1 MRPTDQPAHRTRLIS
16 GALVWTLLAVLVF
29 GTTAT
34 GPARASA
41 NADARKRVVDPSKT
55 GRFPVDQLD
64 YKGGQ
69 VVLQDQ
75 YGVPVVEEL
84 KGSIHLPDHGSG
96 PWPLIVLIHGRH
108 ATCRALDT
116 IELIFA
122 TSPCPELEPVTSDIT
137 SYRGYDYLAHNL
149 ASHGYV
155 VVSASANGI
164 NSYDFPASAMDSG
177 MEWRAQLVGETI
189 DLIAG
194 WNERVGP
201 REVGDRLIGAVDL
214 DRIGLMGHSRGGEGV
229 ARFVLSNKTRTTGPT
244 YDGLRA
250 VFALA
255 PTDFYEEKVPGVHFG
270 TIVPL
275 CDGDVYNL
283 QGAWMFDDAR
293 FLKPERF
300 DRVQFAVEGANHNFF
315 NTVWT
320 FDDGIY
326 GGAGTGNNPACDP
339 EMPGNVRLSARE
351 QRSIGL
357 DLMAAFFRR
366 YLGGEKRFDP
376 LMTGAATVPAA
387 HCPRRCDDVVLTSYV
402 GPGAHFVLRPRAG
415 EKPKTTGKVVVSYC
429 KPTLDGVG
437 CPSVPN
443 RSPAGQMSIAWTGH
457 GSVSLPLKGLDARR
471 FSALTFRTAVN
482 FTDERN
488 ERLQVQDF
496 GVRLIDNSG
505 RSARVDAARFSRAL
519 RPPAGLKHQQMLLNG
534 VRIPLSAFGGVDL
547 GNLSRIELVFGDVR
561 KTGSIQLAELAFQEP
576 R

>member
-1 MRPTDQPAHRTRLIS
+1 MWTIVVMSVLI
-16 GALVWTLLAVLVF
+16 AAVSS
-29 GTTAT
+29 
-34 GPARASA
+34 PASA
-41 NADARKRVVDPSKT
+41 SPRADEGHHVDPSET

-75 YGVPVVEEL
+75 YGAPVVEEL
-84 KGSIHLPDHGSG
+84 KGSIHLPDSDSG
-96 PWPLIVLIHGRH
+96 PWPLIVFIHGRH
-108 ATCRALDT
+108 STCRALDT

-122 TSPCPELEPVTSDIT
+122 TSPCPELDPVTSDIP

-164 NSYDFPASAMDSG
+164 NSYDFPVSAMDSG

-189 DLIAG
+189 DLIAA
-194 WNERVGP
+194 WNEEPGP

-244 YDGLRA
+244 YEGLRA

-275 CDGDVYNL
+275 CDGDVYDL
-283 QGAWMFDDAR
+283 EGAWMFDDAR
-293 FLKPERF
+293 FLKPRRF
-300 DRVQFAVEGANHNFF
+300 DRVLFAVEGANHNFF

-320 FDDGIY
+320 SDDGIY

-339 EMPGNVRLSARE
+339 DQPGNVRLSARE
-351 QRSIGL
+351 QRRIGL

-366 YLGGEKRFDP
+366 YLGGEKRFEP
-376 LMTGAATVPAA
+376 LMTGAAGVPAG

-402 GPGAHFVLRPRAG
+402 GAGAHMVLEPRSDD
-415 EKPKTTGKVVVSYC
+415 EPRTTGDVRAAFC
-429 KPTLDGVG
+429 KPTLDGAG
-437 CPSVPN
+437 CPSAPN
-443 RSPAGQMSIAWTGH
+443 RSPAGQIALDWNGH
-457 GSVSLPLKGLDARR
+457 GTVNLPLRGLDARG
-471 FSALTFRTAVN
+471 FSALSFRTAVN
-482 FTDERN
+482 FTDPRN
-488 ERLQVQDF
+488 RRTRVQDF
-496 GVRLIDNSG
+496 VVRLIDTAG
-505 RSARVDAARFSRAL
+505 RTAEVSAADHSRAL
-519 RPPAGLKHQQMLLNG
+519 RPPAGSEHQQMLLNG
-534 VRIPLSAFGGVDL
+534 VRIPLADFAGIDL
-547 GNLSRIELVFGDVR
+547 GHLGAIELVFGNATKR
-561 KTGSIQLAELAFQEP
+561 GSIQLAEVAFQEP